1 MANDTPIA
9 PPARVGFFGLGAMGC
24 GMAVN
29 LVKAGFTVSAYDPSE
44 EARKSFESRSG
55 AKAVTTPREA
65 CENQDA
71 IVTMLGDG
79 KIVRA
84 ALFGGDAPIAAAMKG
99 TLVIDCSSSSPP
111 DTLSLGKELAQRGLD
126 LIDSPVSGAQ
136 KGADDGTLTLM
147 VGGDADLVKRADKVL
162 QGMGKAIFHTGPLGA
177 GHAMKTIN
185 NYIAALNLVSALQ
198 GLLVGKKYG
207 LDPEQM
213 VDIINASYGRN
224 AATEF
229 VVKQQVTSGKFA
241 ANFKMWLMAKD
252 ANVMAETARHV
263 GYSAPLPQDL
273 TVWLADAEKMLGR
286 DVDFTTMYK
295 YFDTFWENE
304 KAAG

>member
-1 MANDTPIA
+1 MMSDSPIT
-9 PPARVGFFGLGAMGC
+9 PPARVGFFGMGAMGC

-44 EARKSFESRSG
+44 ESRRNFESRSG
-55 AKAVTTPREA
+55 AKAVATPREA

-79 KIVRA
+79 KVVRA
-84 ALFGGDAPIAAAMKG
+84 ALFGGDAPITAAKAG
-99 TLVIDCSSSSPP
+99 TIVIDCSSSAPP
-111 DTLSLGKELAQRGLD
+111 DTLSLAKDLAERGIG

-136 KGADDGTLTLM
+136 KGADEGTLTLM
-147 VGGDADLVKRADKVL
+147 VGGVAALVKRADAVL
-162 QGMGKAIFHTGPLGA
+162 HAMGKSIFHTGPLGS

-185 NYIAALNLVSALQ
+185 NYVAALNLISALQ
-198 GLLVGKKYG
+198 GLLVGQKYG

-229 VVKQQVTSGKFA
+229 VLKQQVTSGKFA
-241 ANFKMWLMAKD
+241 ANFKLWLAAKD
-252 ANVMAETARHV
+252 ARVMAETARHV

-273 TVWLADAEKMLGR
+273 TALFDDAEKTLGR
-286 DVDFTTMYK
+286 DVDFTNVYK
-295 YFDTFWENE
+295 YLDKFWD
-304 KAAG
+304 AAK

>member
-1 MANDTPIA
+1 
-9 PPARVGFFGLGAMGC
+9 
-24 GMAVN
+24 
-29 LVKAGFTVSAYDPSE
+29 
-44 EARKSFESRSG
+44 
-55 AKAVTTPREA
+55 
-65 CENQDA
+65 
-71 IVTMLGDG
+71 
-79 KIVRA
+79 
-84 ALFGGDAPIAAAMKG
+84 
-99 TLVIDCSSSSPP
+99 
-111 DTLSLGKELAQRGLD
+111 
-126 LIDSPVSGAQ
+126 
-136 KGADDGTLTLM
+136 M
-147 VGGDADLVKRADKVL
+147 VGGDADLVQRADTVL
-162 QGMGKAIFHTGPLGA
+162 HAMGKSIFHTGPLGA

-273 TVWLADAEKMLGR
+273 TVWLRGCGEDARPRCRFHQHVQIFRHLLGGR
-286 DVDFTTMYK
+286 EGGGVSVRAITVP
-295 YFDTFWENE
+295 
-304 KAAG
+304 

>member
-1 MANDTPIA
+1 MADTLIA
-9 PPARVGFFGLGAMGC
+9 PPARVGFFGMGAMGC

-29 LVKAGFTVSAYDPSE
+29 LVKAGFTVSAYDPSPA
-44 EARKSFESRSG
+44 ARANFESRSG
-55 AKAVTTPREA
+55 AKAVTTPRAA
-65 CENQDA
+65 CENQEA

-79 KIVRA
+79 KVVRA
-84 ALFGGDAPIAAAMKG
+84 ALLGGDAPITAAKTG

-111 DTLSLGKELAQRGLD
+111 DTLALGKALSERGVG

-147 VGGDADLVKRADKVL
+147 VGGDAALVKRADTVL
-162 QGMGKAIFHTGPLGA
+162 HAMGKSIFHTGPLGA

-198 GLLVGKKYG
+198 GLLVGQKYG

-229 VVKQQVTSGKFA
+229 VLKQQVTSGQFA

-252 ANVMAETARHV
+252 AAVMAETARHV

-273 TVWLADAEKMLGR
+273 TAWLADAEKMLGR
-286 DVDFTTMYK
+286 DVDFTNMYK
-295 YFDTFWENE
+295 YFDTFWEKE
-304 KAAG
+304 KAAV